1 MLSVR
6 LKGETPSNVR
16 TGLRFGSGRKK
27 ITRKYS
33 AQSSKYRSQA
43 TAIGLPVV
51 PQLCLP
57 NSQGFFSLD
66 ECDADPVPGK
76 SRELSSSLPQDLVG
90 REVG

>member
-27 ITRKYS
+27 CTRS
-33 AQSSKYRSQA
+33 FRAVFKYRSQA

-51 PQLCLP
+51 LQLCLP